1 MSSGSWLA
9 YGAGLAGVRD
19 EPDLA
24 GDVVVLVEGLAVILN
39 TIKAYAWQASA
50 AILFVVLCGVGFKL
64 VRATLDLSTARTAL
78 ATEQRDRANENT
90 ERMRVALED
99 ARETFRK
106 GEIHARNQQE
116 IADAHAAQEKRRL
129 ARLAAAA
136 ADGERLRDQVRTY
149 AATCGGG
156 EADSPA
162 AALQHCRDRA
172 AALGKLLGEA
182 DGLAEAFAGAA
193 EQHADEVRT
202 LKRVIEN
209 DRALLPPPGGVGL
222 KPPPLPIATHNES

>member
-1 MSSGSWLA
+1 MPDRMGLCAFYWLKMVLYIKTAIVASIFMIGAASGYIAQGWRLGAQLA
-9 YGAGLAGVRD
+9 DIHA
-19 EPDLA
+19 
-24 GDVVVLVEGLAVILN
+24 
-39 TIKAYAWQASA
+39 KYAEQEAERHRIA
-50 AILFVVLCGVGFKL
+50 
-64 VRATLDLSTARTAL
+64 LD
-78 ATEQRDRANENT
+78 
-90 ERMRVALED
+90 D

-136 ADGERLRDQVRTY
+136 ADGERLRKQVTEY

-172 AALGKLLGEA
+172 ATLGVLYGEA
-182 DGLAEAFAGAA
+182 DSQAEAFAGAA

-209 DRALLPPPGGVGL
+209 DRALLPPGGVGL
-222 KPPPLPIATHNES
+222 RAPVVSSR

>member
-1 MSSGSWLA
+1 MA
-9 YGAGLAGVRD
+9 
-19 EPDLA
+19 E
-24 GDVVVLVEGLAVILN
+24 LVEVVGMILN
-39 TIKAYAWQASA
+39 TIKAYIWQALA
-50 AILFVVLCGVGFKL
+50 AILFVALCATGFKL
-64 VRATLDLSTARTAL
+64 VGALHDSDTARTAL
-78 ATEQRDRANENT
+78 ANEQSDRAEENR

-129 ARLAAAA
+129 AHLAAAA
-136 ADGERLRDQVRTY
+136 ADGDRLRKQVTEY
-149 AATCGGG
+149 AAACGGG

-162 AALQHCRDRA
+162 TALQHCRDRA
-172 AALGKLLGEA
+172 TTLGHLLGEA
-182 DGLAEAFAGAA
+182 DGLAEALAGAA

-209 DRALLPPPGGVGL
+209 DRALLPPSGIGIRPSMAGL
-222 KPPPLPIATHNES
+222 GYGL

>member
-1 MSSGSWLA
+1 M
-9 YGAGLAGVRD
+9 
-19 EPDLA
+19 
-24 GDVVVLVEGLAVILN
+24 ILN
-39 TIKAYAWQASA
+39 TIKAYIWQALA
-50 AILFVVLCGVGFKL
+50 AILFVALCATGFKL
-64 VRATLDLSTARTAL
+64 IGALHDRDSARTAL
-78 ATEQRDRANENT
+78 AEEQRDRAEENR

-129 ARLAAAA
+129 SHLAAAA
-136 ADGERLRDQVRTY
+136 ADGDRLRKQVTEY
-149 AATCGGG
+149 AAACGGG

-172 AALGKLLGEA
+172 AALGHLLGEA

-209 DRALLPPPGGVGL
+209 DRALLLPPGGLGL
-222 KPPPLPIATHNES
+222 KAPPRPVAGPTP

>member
-1 MSSGSWLA
+1 M
-9 YGAGLAGVRD
+9 
-19 EPDLA
+19 
-24 GDVVVLVEGLAVILN
+24 ILS
-39 TIKAYAWQASA
+39 TIKAYIWQALA
-50 AILFVVLCGVGFKL
+50 ALLFVALCATGFKL
-64 VRATLDLSTARTAL
+64 IGAQHDRDTARIAL
-78 ATEQRDRANENT
+78 ATEQRDRADENT

-116 IADAHAAQEKRRL
+116 IADAHATQERHRL

-136 ADGERLRDQVRTY
+136 ADGERLRKQVTEY

-162 AALQHCRDRA
+162 AALQRCRDRA
-172 AALGKLLGEA
+172 ATLGVLYGEA
-182 DGLAEAFAGAA
+182 DSQAEAFAGAA

-202 LKRVIEN
+202 LMRVIEN

-222 KPPPLPIATHNES
+222 KPPPRPAAGSTT

>member
-1 MSSGSWLA
+1 MGMIPALYTHA
-9 YGAGLAGVRD
+9 GAALLAG
-19 EPDLA
+19 
-24 GDVVVLVEGLAVILN
+24 
-39 TIKAYAWQASA
+39 
-50 AILFVVLCGVGFKL
+50 
-64 VRATLDLSTARTAL
+64 AL
-78 ATEQRDRANENT
+78 AFVGAWHAQAWRYDAQIADIHAKYAEQEA
-90 ERMRVALED
+90 ERHRIALDD

-136 ADGERLRDQVRTY
+136 ADGERLRKQVTEY

-172 AALGKLLGEA
+172 ATLGVLYGEA
-182 DGLAEAFAGAA
+182 DSQAEAFAGAA

-202 LKRVIEN
+202 LMRVIQN
-209 DRALLPPPGGVGL
+209 DRALLDDTTKSQPDAGPPH
-222 KPPPLPIATHNES
+222 LPARWD

>member
-1 MSSGSWLA
+1 MILSS
-9 YGAGLAGVRD
+9 V
-19 EPDLA
+19 
-24 GDVVVLVEGLAVILN
+24 
-39 TIKAYAWQASA
+39 KAHIWQALA
-50 AILFVVLCGVGFKL
+50 ATLFVALCVVGFKL
-64 VRATLDLSTARTAL
+64 VEALHDRDTARTAL
-78 ATEQRDRANENT
+78 ANEQRDRADENR

-129 ARLAAAA
+129 AHLAAAA
-136 ADGERLRDQVRTY
+136 ADGDRLRKQVTEY
-149 AATCGGG
+149 AAACGGG

-162 AALQHCRDRA
+162 VALQRCRDRA
-172 AALGKLLGEA
+172 AALGHLLGEA

-202 LKRVIEN
+202 LMRVIQN
-209 DRALLPPPGGVGL
+209 DRTLLPPPGGLGL
-222 KPPPLPIATHNES
+222 KPPNRPVAGSTP

>member
-1 MSSGSWLA
+1 ML
-9 YGAGLAGVRD
+9 LD
-19 EPDLA
+19 K
-24 GDVVVLVEGLAVILN
+24 
-39 TIKAYAWQASA
+39 IKAYIWQALA
-50 AILFVVLCGVGFKL
+50 AILFVALCAAGLKL
-64 VRATLDLSTARTAL
+64 FGAVRELDAARTAL
-78 ATEQRDRANENT
+78 ATEQRDRANENR

-106 GEIHARNQQE
+106 GEIHTRNQQE

-136 ADGERLRDQVRTY
+136 ADGERLRKQVTEY

-162 AALQHCRDRA
+162 AALQRCRDRA
-172 AALGKLLGEA
+172 ATLGVLYGEA
-182 DGLAEAFAGAA
+182 DSQAEAFAGAA
-193 EQHADEVRT
+193 EKHADEVRT
-202 LKRVIEN
+202 LKAVIKN

-222 KPPPLPIATHNES
+222 KPPPRPVAGSTH

>member
-1 MSSGSWLA
+1 MIYTHVTA
-9 YGAGLAGVRD
+9 F
-19 EPDLA
+19 
-24 GDVVVLVEGLAVILN
+24 LVEL
-39 TIKAYAWQASA
+39 
-50 AILFVVLCGVGFKL
+50 
-64 VRATLDLSTARTAL
+64 AL
-78 ATEQRDRANENT
+78 ATTSIWHIQAWRYDALIADMQGSYEAQES
-90 ERMRVALED
+90 ERLRVAMDD

-116 IADAHAAQEKRRL
+116 IADAHAEQEKRRV

-136 ADGERLRDQVRTY
+136 ADGERLRQQVTEF

-156 EADSPA
+156 EAQSPA

-172 AALGKLLGEA
+172 ATLGVLYREA

-202 LKRVIEN
+202 LKRVVEN
-209 DRALLPPPGGVGL
+209 DRTLLPPPGGLGL
-222 KPPPLPIATHNES
+222 KAPHRPDAGSTH

>member
-1 MSSGSWLA
+1 MIFS
-9 YGAGLAGVRD
+9 
-19 EPDLA
+19 
-24 GDVVVLVEGLAVILN
+24 
-39 TIKAYAWQASA
+39 TIKAYIWQALA
-50 AILFVVLCGVGFKL
+50 ALLFAALCATGFKL
-64 VRATLDLSTARTAL
+64 IGALHDRDTARTAL
-78 ATEQRDRANENT
+78 ATEQRDRADENR

-106 GEIHARNQQE
+106 GELHARNQQE
-116 IADAHAAQEKRRL
+116 IADAHAEQEKRRV

-136 ADGERLRDQVRTY
+136 ADGERLRKQVTDY

-162 AALQHCRDRA
+162 VALQRCRDRA
-172 AALGKLLGEA
+172 ATLGVLYGEA
-182 DGLAEAFAGAA
+182 DSQAEAFAGAA

-222 KPPPLPIATHNES
+222 KPPPRPDAGSTP

>member
-1 MSSGSWLA
+1 MIFDKL
-9 YGAGLAGVRD
+9 
-19 EPDLA
+19 
-24 GDVVVLVEGLAVILN
+24 
-39 TIKAYAWQASA
+39 KAYIWQTLA
-50 AILFVVLCGVGFKL
+50 ALLFVALCATGFKL
-64 VRATLDLSTARTAL
+64 IGALHDRDTARTAL
-78 ATEQRDRANENT
+78 ATEQRDRADENT

-116 IADAHAAQEKRRL
+116 IADAHDAQEKRRL

-136 ADGERLRDQVRTY
+136 ADGDRLRKQVTEY

-156 EADSPA
+156 EAQSLA

-172 AALGKLLGEA
+172 ATLGVLYREA
-182 DGLAEAFAGAA
+182 DGQAEEFAGAA
-193 EQHADEVRT
+193 EKHADEVRT

-222 KPPPLPIATHNES
+222 KPPPRPVAGSTP

>member
-1 MSSGSWLA
+1 MNLTLITHLIA
-9 YGAGLAGVRD
+9 A
-19 EPDLA
+19 
-24 GDVVVLVEGLAVILN
+24 AVAAAAAWFYQCAQMDAAAAKLN
-39 TIKAYAWQASA
+39 ATHA
-50 AILFVVLCGVGFKL
+50 AQQSERHRI
-64 VRATLDLSTARTAL
+64 ALD
-78 ATEQRDRANENT
+78 
-90 ERMRVALED
+90 D
-99 ARETFRK
+99 ARDTLRK

-116 IADAHAAQEKRRL
+116 IADAHDAQEKRRL

-136 ADGERLRDQVRTY
+136 ADGERLRQQVTEF

-156 EADSPA
+156 EAQSLA

-172 AALGKLLGEA
+172 ATLGVLYREA
-182 DGLAEAFAGAA
+182 DGQAEEFAGAA

-222 KPPPLPIATHNES
+222 KPPHRPVAGSTH